1 MKKLLAATLAAIFV
15 LALLAGCGKRSENT
29 ENEKK
34 TESLWGK
41 SITYVKVELPDKAL
55 ETESS
60 VARAISPD
68 GSRLFISAAYGP
80 APYLWDID
88 EEKKIPVTIGND
100 ITADAFRFMFWSAA
114 MVNIKDSDTMDKFRE
129 ENADV
134 DALKGDKL
142 LERIYST
149 GNGPF
154 LTAAGYTV
162 PVKDNVMIVTDQGR
176 TASFALDV
184 SMGAL
189 YAAPEGFLIGVTDGT
204 MYSLSKPYV
213 IKYEM
218 TTGKELER
226 LDFSFAMN
234 NGVISNAFVFAD
246 GTLCAVVYGVGEDM
260 GIGVECVLGV
270 IRPDGSQETY
280 ALGKRSMSQLPALL
294 YAADSKYFVLQNSVS
309 NDIATFVDT
318 ATGEVSLLVPN
329 GSSVEKAALDSR
341 LNEDGAVDTIPDD
354 HKYFRYFTGMA
365 DGETI
370 FCSDSDFAPSLFR
383 PSTGEVKRLLYGV
396 VMPVFNSYSGNGYD
410 RWLFFDPI
418 DYKNMWIRFDVK

>member
-1 MKKLLAATLAAIFV
+1 MKKLLAATLAAVFV
-15 LALLAGCGKRSENT
+15 LALLAGCGKRSDNA

-68 GSRLFISAAYGP
+68 GKRLFVSAPYAG

-100 ITADAFRFMFWSAA
+100 LTADAFRFLFWNTART
-114 MVNIKDSDTMDKFRE
+114 NIKDADSFEKFQE
-129 ENADV
+129 EFADV
-134 DALKGDKL
+134 DTMRGDKL

-154 LTAAGYTV
+154 LTAAGFTV

-176 TASFALDV
+176 SIAFALDV
-184 SMGAL
+184 ATGAL
-189 YAAPEGFLIGVTDGT
+189 YAAPEGYLMGVADGT
-204 MYSLSKPYV
+204 MYSLAKPNV

-218 TTGKELER
+218 TTGKEIEK
-226 LDFSFAMN
+226 LDFFFAMN
-234 NGVISNAFVFAD
+234 NGVISNAFVLAD
-246 GTLCAVVYGVGEDM
+246 GTLCAVVYGVSEDLKT
-260 GIGVECVLGV
+260 GVDCALGV
-270 IRPDGSQETY
+270 IRPDGSRETY

-294 YAADSKYFVLQNSVS
+294 FAADSRYFVLQNSVS

-318 ATGEVSLLVPN
+318 ETGEVSLLLPK

-341 LNEDGAVDTIPDD
+341 LNEDGAVNTIPDD
-354 HKYFRYFTGMA
+354 SKYFRYFTGMA

-370 FCSDSDFAPSLFR
+370 FCSDADFAPSLFR

-418 DYKNMWIRFDVK
+418 DYKNVWIRFDIK